1 MGRFLTTASLLFVLT
16 LMNHVFEIK
25 AECCYHCTTYCCSH
39 GPCNIFCC
47 NCEYHD
53 PVCLD
58 HCLPAEDLCWGAP
71 QLHPGRGKT
80 AVGHQHRDRVV
91 QRSSLRS
98 ASTANGLEVTWQMF
112 NEVDADGNGVLAFRE
127 AIAYLESNRG
137 MDAEDLAGNRTWWED
152 MDTDNNGHLEPREF
166 DLMLL

>member
-1 MGRFLTTASLLFVLT
+1 
-16 LMNHVFEIK
+16 
-25 AECCYHCTTYCCSH
+25 
-39 GPCNIFCC
+39 
-47 NCEYHD
+47 
-53 PVCLD
+53 
-58 HCLPAEDLCWGAP
+58 
-71 QLHPGRGKT
+71 
-80 AVGHQHRDRVV
+80 
-91 QRSSLRS
+91 
-98 ASTANGLEVTWQMF
+98 MF